1 MNPYYGYQL
10 YQAERA
16 KTRVGILADDARL
29 GCQAAADFRGSR
41 VLAGKSSSPG
51 IMALN
56 RSGPQRLRSRP
67 APHEVTV
74 SARRP
79 RATSRGEAR
88 GTTDNGEQDRSA

>member
-16 KTRVGILADDARL
+16 KTRVEILADDARL
-29 GCQAAADFRGSR
+29 GCQAAVFRGSR

-56 RSGPQRLRSRP
+56 AIRAAAAQ
-67 APHEVTV
+67 VT
-74 SARRP
+74 AR
-79 RATSRGEAR
+79 AA
-88 GTTDNGEQDRSA
+88 